1 MATAPSHEPSDPAT
15 AAIELANIMT
25 SMGLAESAAQTLVE
39 HIRGNPRQSLQ
50 HWLKLLEL
58 HRLNGNRAEF
68 ERSANDM
75 REYFNVQADEWAQS
89 ISPTGRGSLDTY
101 PHIRSEVVRLW
112 RKPDCL
118 PYLQTL
124 LIDNREGTRIGFPLP
139 VAEEILLLVAMLSSG
154 A

>member
-1 MATAPSHEPSDPAT
+1 
-15 AAIELANIMT
+15 
-25 SMGLAESAAQTLVE
+25 
-39 HIRGNPRQSLQ
+39 LQ